1 MIKDNTVL
9 FCVIG
14 GNSSA
19 KKVCQTAKLIAL
31 DNFAAAAEVGQPAA
45 LVGIFQID
53 DVGQV
58 AGRVSAWL
66 WRLRQ
71 EGELAHD
78 VVKVFFIG
86 VDIFTQAQPGAAA
99 FDKQREGRPEMA
111 A

>member
-9 FCVIG
+9 LCVIG

-19 KKVCQTAKLIAL
+19 KKVGQTAKLISL
-31 DNFAAAAEVGQPAA
+31 GDFAAAAEVGQPAA

-58 AGRVSAWL
+58 AGRVLAWL

-78 VVKVFFIG
+78 VENVFFIG
-86 VDIFTQAQPGAAA
+86 FYIFTQTQPGAAA
-99 FDKQREGRPEMA
+99 FDEQRRQA
-111 A
+111 